1 VERDADQLSA
11 AAREA
16 KERRNRQKSL
26 DRSRRNTNPDQ
37 YQLSRAQ
44 KREQKRRKD
53 AGLSDR
59 RFVPAGPLKTRKDDE
74 PVQAYRHDRLSRSY
88 RKGRA
93 GAAEE
98 STGLVRT
105 RRDRARPSLPTS
117 SRPTGLIW
125 WSRTATSPPGPASGD
140 AACTRSRQGR
150 CRPPSTAKRPRPP
163 SSATPTAGC
172 GGASTRTTALSQ
184 HCLCG
189 HRAAKTLGQRTHRCP
204 RCGLEG
210 DRDAVSAT
218 LAGVRQRRPRQASHG
233 DAGPYGCPTG
243 TPAPDNVG
251 HTRPDHPTHQ
261 GPPRRPVRA
270 QPQTHPRTALVAV
283 GLWDGHPPRRVLHGE
298 PGHGAPP
305 NPPRALGSREG
316 GREREPEAPA

>member
-1 VERDADQLSA
+1 MERDADQLSA

-59 RFVPAGPLKTRKDDE
+59 RFVPAGPRKTRKDDE

-105 RRDRARPSLPTS
+105 RRDRARAVAADLVATHGPDLVVEDCNLTAWACQWGRSLHAFAPGTLPAALD
-117 SRPTGLIW
+117 REA
-125 WSRTATSPPGPASGD
+125 TATAEQRNTD
-140 AACTRSRQGR
+140 
-150 CRPPSTAKRPRPP
+150 
-163 SSATPTAGC
+163 
-172 GGASTRTTALSQ
+172 GGVRRASTRTTALSQ

-218 LAGVRQRRPRQASHG
+218 LAAFVNVDPDKPATATLDHTAARQGLQH
-233 DAGPYGCPTG
+233 PTMW
-243 TPAPDNVG
+243 A
-251 HTRPDHPTHQ
+251 TRPDHPTHQ
-261 GPPRRPVRA
+261 GPARRPVRA
-270 QPQTHPRTALVAV
+270 NRKPTP
-283 GLWDGHPPRRVLHGE
+283 
-298 PGHGAPP
+298 APP
-305 NPPRALGSREG
+305 
-316 GREREPEAPA
+316 